1 MSVQSRHHALTNHG
15 TPRAGDAA
23 ISAELPQPVA
33 DTEGAGGPVCYLFK
47 ETQNR
52 QHHPRI
58 HGTSSVLLPMCEA
71 AQEEEGKMSRVSAE
85 N

>member
-1 MSVQSRHHALTNHG
+1 MFVQSGHHALANHG
-15 TPRAGDAA
+15 TPRAGDTA

-33 DTEGAGGPVCYLFK
+33 GTEGARGPVCYLFK
-47 ETQNR
+47 ETQNG

-58 HGTSSVLLPMCEA
+58 HGASSVLLSMCQA
-71 AQEEEGKMSRVSAE
+71 AQEEEGKMSSVSAE